1 MFPTSQTA
9 RTTHMV
15 VQLRMW
21 HMSMA
26 RPERRLGLV
35 TLYGLLLASI

>member
-26 RPERRLGLV
+26 RPERRLV
-35 TLYGLLLASI
+35 TLYWLLLVASN